1 MFAPGNLG
9 QPTVEDIA
17 RAAAAIIGIDKNG
30 PDRAVP
36 GTRPA
41 FHAGIIIDN
50 GRLFFNTPENPVRTD
65 YLAHPATNTG
75 RLIKFEDGGAIYV
88 SELFHGLLS

>member
-1 MFAPGNLG
+1 
-9 QPTVEDIA
+9 V
-17 RAAAAIIGIDKNG
+17 RAAAAVIGIDKDG

-36 GTRPA
+36 GARSA

-50 GRLFFNTPENPVRTD
+50 GRLLPHAPENPVRTD
-65 YLAHPATNTG
+65 YLAHPATHTG
-75 RLIKFEDGGAIYV
+75 RLIKFEDGGAIHV